1 MQCIRKYSGN
11 RLKKMRTKT
20 CFRSRCSPSPNAGFM
35 LRNVNP
41 WVTRIIHLLIGGN
54 QWVYNGMT
62 WLAVISHGWLRH
74 MGMGQHLSCW
84 CRGWNT
90 LVTLV
95 FTICSSWLLITTLFK
110 TWAAKTIFLSINHL
124 IIGGPQFTG
133 QYECMLK
140 FLFGVGNARCKIYR
154 MLFLFVHDT
163 VYPEKQSPRVYKD
176 EDLVVF
182 WCCYSWKHCDDHNVV
197 SPNM

>member
-1 MQCIRKYSGN
+1 
-11 RLKKMRTKT
+11 
-20 CFRSRCSPSPNAGFM
+20 M

-41 WVTRIIHLLIGGN
+41 WVMRIILLLIGGN

-62 WLAVISHGWLRH
+62 WLVVISHGWLRH
-74 MGMGQHLSCW
+74 MGMGQHLSFW

-140 FLFGVGNARCKIYR
+140 FLFGVGNARVSMFFSENYVDCQWLSCFEHQGGLQCGAANIESQLR
-154 MLFLFVHDT
+154 WFRICRRRHDCT
-163 VYPEKQSPRVYKD
+163 TSPAGHGSKLGTPLDGEYMWIR
-176 EDLVVF
+176 
-182 WCCYSWKHCDDHNVV
+182 
-197 SPNM
+197 